1 MLFQPGRRRPQMETN
16 MSSISD
22 TGSAAGPDFVDRSG
36 YPGGWRRS
44 GRCSGRWS
52 SFELLA
58 MVLGFMV
65 YWPIGLGIIAYKM
78 VQRRRGPG
86 EDWFN
91 SMRQSFG
98 GGGRPFS
105 TGFRAE
111 WGGFGVNRTG
121 NAAFD
126 EWRKAEIER
135 LEAERRKLE
144 EAQREFAEFADEARR
159 ARDREEFERFMARR
173 PQA

>member
-1 MLFQPGRRRPQMETN
+1 
-16 MSSISD
+16 
-22 TGSAAGPDFVDRSG
+22 
-36 YPGGWRRS
+36 
-44 GRCSGRWS
+44 
-52 SFELLA
+52 